1 MGFSGKMHSL
11 SLRGFAA
18 AMRQRLPLD
27 CGKGIPIHGDQQAAT
42 PPRRVRVDDLMLQHG
57 LWEAKD
63 TDDDLKAEIK
73 KKVAAGYTL
82 TNILSSPTTTPS
94 CIR

>member
-1 MGFSGKMHSL
+1 
-11 SLRGFAA
+11 
-18 AMRQRLPLD
+18 
-27 CGKGIPIHGDQQAAT
+27 
-42 PPRRVRVDDLMLQHG
+42 MLQHG